1 MQEMNDQKAEDNV
14 GFGFTPVVESN
25 WPLLLRKNK
34 SNAWTLAEKCQVA

>member
-14 GFGFTPVVESN
+14 GFGFTPGVSL

-34 SNAWTLAEKCQVA
+34 SNAWTVAEKCQVA